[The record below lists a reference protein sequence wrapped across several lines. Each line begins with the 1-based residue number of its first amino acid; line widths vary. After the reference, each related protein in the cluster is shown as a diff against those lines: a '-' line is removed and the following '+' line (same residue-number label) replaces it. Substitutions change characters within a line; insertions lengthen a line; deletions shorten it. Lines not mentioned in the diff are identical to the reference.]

1 MPDSKITAVVFD
13 IGGVLLDWN
22 PRHLYRELISDPAEL
37 EFFLTAICSP
47 DWHLAHD
54 LGVATDASC
63 RELARLHPEYG
74 ELIMAWSLR
83 SEEMIAGVFDDT
95 IEVLRDLRSAGVR
108 CYALSNMEPEMFAR
122 RRARFSFFDLF
133 DGWVI
138 SGIEG
143 VVKPEQKIF
152 EILLTRYQL
161 RPAETVFI
169 DDQPRNVAAA
179 AELGVAAILFT
190 TAAQLRQEL
199 AELGLPLASKPRS

>member
-22 PRHLYRELISDPAEL
+22 PRHLYRELIEDPAEL
-37 EFFLTAICSP
+37 EYFLTAICSQ

-63 RELARLHPEYG
+63 RQLASLHPEYA
-74 ELIMAWSLR
+74 ELSMAWSLR
-83 SEEMIAGVFDDT
+83 SEDMIAGAFDDT
-95 IEVLRDLRSAGVR
+95 VEVLRDLRSAGVR
-108 CYALSNMEPEMFAR
+108 CYALSNMEPDMFAL

-138 SGIEG
+138 SGFEG
-143 VVKPEQKIF
+143 VVEPDPKIF
-152 EILLTRYQL
+152 EILFTRFQL
-161 RPAETVFI
+161 RPAKTAFV

-179 AELGVAAILFT
+179 AELGVAGILFT
-190 TAAQLRQEL
+190 TAAQLRAEL
-199 AELGLPLASKPRS
+199 AELGLAAANRPRS